1 MRGKTSGGRA
11 PGEAIMATSTA
22 SLTEDIMSIRPAYQS
37 EYMTGSS
44 PMVRS
49 KRLTPAS
56 SRSHDSD
63 TTSSLVFL
71 YLGRPVFVCL

>member
-1 MRGKTSGGRA
+1 
-11 PGEAIMATSTA
+11 
-22 SLTEDIMSIRPAYQS
+22 
-37 EYMTGSS
+37 MTGSS

-49 KRLTPAS
+49 TRLTPAS
-56 SRSHDSD
+56 SRSQDSD